1 MKRRIT
7 AIFLFCILIFSL
19 MSDSAYAATTKNW
32 AGSNLYDDFW
42 YVDLVENI
50 KKEYNAPYSG
60 ERIQL
65 RKAYAASKMVTTVYA
80 LNGLDNDVVPQVYK
94 DLFKEDMWKI
104 LKDFNDN
111 YVGTKVH
118 KEVYIPYDYVIYDEE
133 SCIEEQPLDPNDCIL
148 FKTEDAIL
156 EYNACIVSPAML
168 YALVTRENALWEKS
182 AEGSDNTLEFTYTNA
197 RFFEVLY
204 NWSKFNQELLDTIK
218 SYNTNASKNP
228 SFTYADN
235 HGLVI
240 KSESRYY
247 GRFETTKNGWL
258 NEDIKIALAGANND
272 YNTLDMYSILTSKD
286 SFKLL
291 LELGEETSEIEAGE
305 SNIDVDPELQVIE
318 NLSTL
323 EVLDVTES
331 IIAQAYDELDSAY
344 MAILAAGGIYVPFSS
359 YVGERDFYTALESLP
374 EDEDSKDALI
384 ELYNNN
390 KAYKKP
396 LYKVTLDTDG
406 KVVSNAEIATLQD
419 LLDAIESDSFTG
431 FVMCKGKMVLED
443 GQWTYDNTT
452 QTLGNNPNIQSLE
465 DTYSPDEQ
473 MNGITDPYATT
484 AGDAQVTTSPTP
496 AATSSPTTSP
506 APTATS
512 SPATTGGL
520 NKDLKLKLAKWLGVS
535 KAYATTTNDLN
546 SIVGNLT
553 QIGNGV
559 NSTANT
565 NTNTNITTNTN
576 NASSPLDTITQGGTA
591 AGVTANNASTNNAVQ
606 TQPSDDGSTTQ
617 TVIESDEDLTVED
630 AGEIKDTGTKGAV
643 YANQTISDITRLTE
657 PVLKITSSIGDPV
670 GNMTY
675 MVLNNIVVSTLA
687 KNEIESPATQYI
699 YMNAWGDLVLEDDL
713 VILPGVANPAIYSS
727 VYSPYT
733 AAVMNYY
740 PTNVT
745 IYDMDETDVGAFSAK
760 GKMMWVMPEVTVGDE
775 SVKSISLI
783 SIDSPYT
790 IGAKLLESLSVK
802 SVFVDKSN
810 YSSVTMLKPDDKSIS
825 ANDSNHYTG
834 KVTLLQV
841 ANNIQLAS
849 GGDISSIFPRVV
861 ASSAAS
867 STTSV
872 STATDTTD
880 SSSEESVA
888 DKVTG
893 VSQAIDTLVSNTI
906 NANDT
911 ATPAIYIAYNLYDH
925 LNVDSTTGYTVN
937 QHNLNDVFVINNVIL
952 PGLDGTNNPES
963 FTSTTAMM
971 YDKIINNQDT
981 KFQDMCNNLC
991 NSVIDSCSSLR
1002 GILSVKTAYNVPIIG
1017 DILVLLCDNF
1027 ILLAIALIVVLMFG
1041 YVSNKCSMFT
1051 VVVRGAFI
1059 IGCSYVAVNILP
1071 TYLTYGFNALTNN
1084 LAENFAYE
1092 TIALRDEL
1100 DSLGIGTTDSNGNA
1114 RANKNSI
1121 TLYRYSPAKLGD
1133 ALEELGIERKN
1144 VSGGNIYSIGDN
1156 SGIYLENDSIK
1167 MKLEALF
1174 NHVVITGYNIT
1185 GSETASTIYQ
1195 LQAHKTMSDSM
1206 EYYTPYYQLMD
1217 AFIVRLNRYAQ
1228 AYNLTREVKSYAKG
1242 PQKDYY
1248 VVNKFI
1254 NSPVVFG
1261 NGIYVG
1267 KDDSEFT
1274 TAEAEAL
1281 DKYFG
1286 RTTDWIG
1293 LYDVLSNVD
1302 DNLKDSLWA
1311 RTLQDNGYYNSDWSI
1326 DEDKIAELVSYVNL
1340 QMRKFVID
1348 NDEVL
1353 ANLSDET
1360 AIEVMTLAAITYMN
1374 QKAGNFGAELYPMY
1388 VNYEDLS
1395 LYDLMVT
1402 AYANDYNKYINM
1414 DVGIASF
1421 IQDQYGWINLIV
1433 FTVTMLFV
1441 FVVIECLTF
1450 ILPTLYLLF
1459 VLMLVVKYILDA
1471 DFRSISKGFT
1481 KLIGLLAVDFVLIA
1495 LNFNFTRT
1503 LRAELTGIAIWI
1515 TFAIALVS
1523 LWVIA
1528 VIVTS
1533 LLQDFVN
1540 MGNLTVNAKITNAL
1554 DKMNAANVVH
1564 QLQVST
1570 TKITN
1575 KLNGNSDTGTNAS
1588 SVYRRSD
1595 MDRYKDRYSSDQI
1608 YRRRRR

>member
-94 DLFKEDMWKI
+94 DLFKEELWKI

-111 YVGTKVH
+111 YVGTKVYD
-118 KEVYIPYDYVIYDEE
+118 EVYIPYDYVIYDEE
-133 SCIEEQPLDPNDCIL
+133 SCIEESPLDANDCIL
-148 FKTEDAIL
+148 FKTENDII
-156 EYNACIVSPAML
+156 EYNACIVSPAIL
-168 YALVTRENALWEKS
+168 YALVDREDELWEKS
-182 AEGSDNTLEFTYTNA
+182 AADTDGDSKATLSFTYTNA

-235 HGLVI
+235 HSLAI

-247 GRFETTKNGWL
+247 GKFKTTKNGWL
-258 NEDIKIALAGANND
+258 DEDIKIELAGPNND
-272 YNTLDMYSILTSKD
+272 YNTSDMYSIFTSK
-286 SFKLL
+286 SNFKLL
-291 LELGEETSEIEAGE
+291 LDVGEKASEIEGGE

-323 EVLDVTES
+323 EVVDISETIV
-331 IIAQAYDELDSAY
+331 AQAYDELDSAY

-359 YVGERDFYTALESLP
+359 YVGERDFYAALESLP
-374 EDEDSKDALI
+374 EDEDSKDALV

-396 LYKVTLDTDG
+396 LYKVTLDADG
-406 KVVSNAEIATLQD
+406 EIVSNAEIATLQD
-419 LLDAIESDSFTG
+419 LFDAIEGDSFTG
-431 FVMCKGKMVLED
+431 FVMCKGKMVLKNGE
-443 GQWTYDNTT
+443 WTYDNTT
-452 QTLGNNPNIQSLE
+452 QTLGNNPNIQNLE
-465 DTYSPDEQ
+465 DTYSPNEQ
-473 MNGITDPYATT
+473 MNGVTDPYATT
-484 AGDAQVTTSPTP
+484 TGDAQATTSSL
-496 AATSSPTTSP
+496 TS
-506 APTATS
+506 TATS
-512 SPATTGGL
+512 RL
-520 NKDLKLKLAKWLGVS
+520 NNDLKLELEKWLGVS
-535 KAYATTTNDLN
+535 EVYATTTNSLN
-546 SIVGNLT
+546 SGLGTLT
-553 QIGNGV
+553 QTGNGV
-559 NSTANT
+559 NTTANT
-565 NTNTNITTNTN
+565 NINTDTGSPSGATTQI
-576 NASSPLDTITQGGTA
+576 DTS
-591 AGVTANNASTNNAVQ
+591 AGVTANNAVTNNVVQ
-606 TQPSDDGSTTQ
+606 TQTSDGGSTTQ

-675 MVLNNIVVSTLA
+675 MVLNNIVASTLA

-745 IYDMDETDVGAFSAK
+745 IYDMDETDVGAFNAK
-760 GKMMWVMPEVTVGDE
+760 GKMMWVKPEVTVGDE
-775 SVKSISLI
+775 SINSLSLI

-790 IGAKLLESLSVK
+790 IGSKLLESLPIK
-802 SVFVDKSN
+802 AVFVDKSN
-810 YSSVTMLKPDDKSIS
+810 YSSITMLKPDDKSIS

-834 KVTLLQV
+834 KVTLYQV
-841 ANNIQLAS
+841 ANNMQAVS
-849 GGDISSIFPRVV
+849 KGAISSIFPRVIT
-861 ASSAAS
+861 SSAAS

-872 STATDTTD
+872 TDTTDTTD
-880 SSSEESVA
+880 SSLGDIVV
-888 DKVTG
+888 DKAQDA
-893 VSQAIDTLVSNTI
+893 SQAVDTFVSDTI
-906 NANDT
+906 NATDT
-911 ATPAIYIAYNLYDH
+911 TTPAIYITYNLYDH
-925 LNVDSTTGYTVN
+925 LNIDAQTGYTAN

-981 KFQDMCNNLC
+981 KFQDMCNTLC

-1002 GILSVKTAYNVPIIG
+1002 GVLSVKTAYNVPIIG
-1017 DILVLLCDNF
+1017 DILVLLSDNF
-1027 ILLAIALIVVLMFG
+1027 ILLAIALIVLLMIG
-1041 YVSNKCSMFT
+1041 YVSNKCGLFT
-1051 VVVRGAFI
+1051 VVIRGAFI
-1059 IGCSYVAVNILP
+1059 IGCSYLAVNVLP

-1100 DSLGIGTTDSNGNA
+1100 DSLGIGTTDSNGNT
-1114 RANKNSI
+1114 RANENSI
-1121 TLYRYSPAKLGD
+1121 TLYRYSPAKLGN
-1133 ALEELGIERKN
+1133 ALEELGIERNN
-1144 VSGGNIYSIGDN
+1144 VSGGNVYNIGDN

-1167 MKLEALF
+1167 MKLETLF
-1174 NHVVITGYNIT
+1174 NHVVITGYN
-1185 GSETASTIYQ
+1185 TASRETSSTVYQ
-1195 LQAHKTMSDSM
+1195 LQAHKTMADSL

-1228 AYNLTREVKSYAKG
+1228 AYSLSREVKSYAKG
-1242 PQKDYY
+1242 SQKDYY

-1261 NGIYVG
+1261 NGIYIG

-1286 RTTDWIG
+1286 RSTDWIG
-1293 LYDVLSNVD
+1293 LYDVLGDID

-1326 DEDKIAELVSYVNL
+1326 CEDKIAALISYVNL

-1374 QKAGNFGAELYPMY
+1374 QKAGNFGSELYPMY

-1450 ILPTLYLLF
+1450 MLPTLYLLF
-1459 VLMLVVKYILDA
+1459 TMLLVVKYILDS
-1471 DFRSISKGFT
+1471 DFKSVSKGFA
-1481 KLIGLLAVDFVLIA
+1481 KLIALLGVDFVLIA

-1503 LRAELTGIAIWI
+1503 LKSELTGIAIWI

-1540 MGNLTVNAKITNAL
+1540 MGNLTVNAKITNTL
-1554 DKMNAANVVH
+1554 DKLGADNVIK

-1575 KLNGNSDTGTNAS
+1575 KFDSRANTSTSANSI
-1588 SVYRRSD
+1588 YRQSD
-1595 MDRYKDRYSSDQI
+1595 MNKYRDRYSSDQI
-1608 YRRRRR
+1608 YRRRR